1 MKRVFL
7 TLILAACGGD
17 PVRDRAEEA
26 LGPEAPGE
34 STGPKHRAGQPCTT
48 CHRDDGPARA
58 FAIGG
63 TIFVAPTDK
72 RGAEGIV
79 VVLADRNGSK
89 RQATT
94 NDVGNFFIASEDWSP
109 AFPIG
114 VTLYEG
120 GVALAMKSG
129 IAREGS
135 CAKCHS
141 DPASPTSAG
150 ALYASEL
157 RRSVAR

>member
-1 MKRVFL
+1 MKRGLFTCLLVL
-7 TLILAACGGD
+7 VACGGD

-34 STGPKHRAGQPCTT
+34 SPGPRHRAGQPCAT

-58 FAIGG
+58 FAVGG
-63 TIFVAPTDK
+63 TIFVSPSDK

-94 NDVGNFFIASEDWSP
+94 NDVGSFFIASAEWSP
-109 AFPIG
+109 AFPIA
-114 VTLYEG
+114 VTIYAG
-120 GVALAMKSG
+120 DGAIAMKSG

-141 DPASPTSAG
+141 DPRGPTSVG
-150 ALYASEL
+150 ALYLSEL
-157 RRSVAR
+157 R